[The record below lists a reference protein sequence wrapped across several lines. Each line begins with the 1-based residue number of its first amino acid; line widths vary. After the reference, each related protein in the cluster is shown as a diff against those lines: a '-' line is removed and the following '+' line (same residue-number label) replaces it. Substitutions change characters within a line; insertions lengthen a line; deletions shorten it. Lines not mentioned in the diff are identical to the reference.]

1 VKRALALA
9 ALLALPGCVAAPLGI
24 SAAGWA
30 TGAAIGGIVLDASGV
45 VDDSLQA
52 IAEAKGMK
60 VTRPTKAPAS
70 APAICPVA
78 PTVPSMVPST

>member
-1 VKRALALA
+1 MKRALALA

-24 SAAGWA
+24 SAAAWA

-52 IAEAKGMK
+52 IAEAKGMQ
-60 VTRPTKAPAS
+60 VTRPAKAPVP
-70 APAICPVA
+70 APAICPVE
-78 PTVPSMVPST
+78 PTAASMVPST